1 MTSGYIYQQELGLNR
16 IISFGNSF
24 SCIFR
29 FRVPDELE
37 HPVRINIA
45 QSNTQMNFLNTI
57 ISLSFQPIIMLF
69 KLVVIFTYTVAL
81 IFSSSNRM
89 FLIPDIY
96 FRGGFISDSRI
107 ILFAC
112 MKKDCR
118 SSRQPSLDN
127 SYSSCCIVMFLLPL
141 DVVLYISLNH
151 FVCQRENCHIIQ
163 LSYNRDAIRNDIKR
177 IYNVEN
183 CADDR

>member
-1 MTSGYIYQQELGLNR
+1 MKNPAEILYLYKILRMCYNLSWSFNMKKQIY
-16 IISFGNSF
+16 S
-24 SCIFR
+24 
-29 FRVPDELE
+29 
-37 HPVRINIA
+37 
-45 QSNTQMNFLNTI
+45 
-57 ISLSFQPIIMLF
+57 ISLSFFLSLILTVF
-69 KLVVIFTYTVAL
+69 VAL
-81 IFSSSNRM
+81 TFSSSNRM

-151 FVCQRENCHIIQ
+151 FACQRENCHIIQ